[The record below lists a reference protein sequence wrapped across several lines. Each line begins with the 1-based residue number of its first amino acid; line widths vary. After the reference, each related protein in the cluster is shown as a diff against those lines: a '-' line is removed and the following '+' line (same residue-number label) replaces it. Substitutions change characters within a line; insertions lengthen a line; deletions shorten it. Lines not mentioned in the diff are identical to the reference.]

1 MITEPNHASV
11 RGGNSSMSEPALH
24 PAVARLIDAL
34 ARQAAADYLTAQAAA
49 QCASA
54 AERSDHVPLLPVH
67 KAA

>member
-1 MITEPNHASV
+1 
-11 RGGNSSMSEPALH
+11 MSDPVLH
-24 PAVARLIDAL
+24 PTITRLIDAL

-49 QCASA
+49 QRASG